1 MARILLDNYKYIKAG
16 MLFGFLINLLSCSTG
31 SGPNNG
37 DNLLVSLQFSPEP
50 LLNLVSDVNITIS
63 DDEHAVL
70 FDTSYSIN
78 PYYGNIAPINIPI
91 QVETD
96 MTARAWF
103 FDESR
108 RPLYHDQREIFRAEN
123 STYIASLEMV
133 QSGYSSGTSVRI
145 LRDQPPWGSYSLDS
159 VLTGMGFT
167 TGLSGNQFSICPSSN
182 LSSSSFHPGRDL
194 LIISNDQPQ
203 LFYDNLAIYIEIIID
218 FARSGGTVLW
228 ETCDLAWNYGS
239 YAAAGLDTLP
249 GNITLRTAFDQINA
263 ITNPD
268 LDLVGGLQDSL
279 RGFYASNKYLA
290 NLADSAIIYMR
301 NTADNPTLVGIRF
314 GEGLIFYTGQPLE
327 YNYDRR
333 DDYEIGIL
341 LPRLIRFMLGKS

>member
-1 MARILLDNYKYIKAG
+1 MAGTLS
-16 MLFGFLINLLSCSTG
+16 GFLLSLSSCSTG
-31 SGPNNG
+31 SDPYND
-37 DNLLVSLQFSPEP
+37 DNLLISLQFSREP
-50 LLNLVSDVNITIS
+50 LMDLASEVNITVF
-63 DDEHAVL
+63 DDENAVI

-78 PYYGNIAPINIPI
+78 PYYGNIAPINVHIRE
-91 QVETD
+91 ETD

-108 RPLYHDQREIFRAEN
+108 RPLYHDQRDIFRAEN
-123 STYIASLEMV
+123 STYIAALEMV

-167 TGLSGNQFSICPSSN
+167 AGLSGNQFSVCPSSN
-182 LSSSSFHPGRDL
+182 LSSCSFRPGRDL
-194 LIISNDQPQ
+194 VVISNDQPQ
-203 LFYDNLAIYIEIIID
+203 LFYDNLAIYIGNILD
-218 FARSGGTVLW
+218 FVRAGGTVFW

-249 GNITLRTAFDQINA
+249 GDVTLRTAFDQVNA

-268 LDLVGGLQDSL
+268 LDMVGGLQDSL
-279 RGFYASNKYLA
+279 RGFYASNKYLG
-290 NLADSAIIYMR
+290 NLADSAIIYMK
-301 NTADNPTLVGIRF
+301 NTAGNPTLVGMRF

-333 DDYEIGIL
+333 DDYEIGVL

>member
-1 MARILLDNYKYIKAG
+1 MKG
-16 MLFGFLINLLSCSTG
+16 MLFGFLLSLLSCSTG
-31 SGPNNG
+31 SGPYND
-37 DNLLVSLQFSPEP
+37 DNLLISLQFSPEP
-50 LLNLVSDVNITIS
+50 LLSLVSDVNITIS
-63 DDEHAVL
+63 DDENAVI

-78 PYYGNIAPINIPI
+78 PYYVDIAPINVPL
-91 QVETD
+91 QAEAA

-108 RPLYHDQREIFRAEN
+108 RPLYRDQRDLFRAEN
-123 STYIASLEMV
+123 STYIAALELV

-159 VLTGMGFT
+159 ILTQMGFT
-167 TGLSGNQFSICPSSN
+167 VGLAGNQFSICPSSN
-182 LSSSSFHPGRDL
+182 LSSGLFHPGRDL
-194 LIISNDQPQ
+194 VIISNDQPQ
-203 LFYDNLAIYIEIIID
+203 DFYDNLAIYMAVLVD
-218 FARSGGTVLW
+218 FARAGGTILW

-239 YAAAGLDTLP
+239 YTAAGLDTLP
-249 GNITLRTAFDQINA
+249 GNITLRTAFDQVNT

-268 LDLVGGLQDSL
+268 LDMVDGLQDSL
-279 RGFYASNKYLA
+279 RGFYASNKYLPDV
-290 NLADSAIIYMR
+290 ADSVIVYMR
-301 NTADNPTLVGIRF
+301 NTAGNPTLVGMRF

>member
-1 MARILLDNYKYIKAG
+1 
-16 MLFGFLINLLSCSTG
+16 
-31 SGPNNG
+31 
-37 DNLLVSLQFSPEP
+37 
-50 LLNLVSDVNITIS
+50 
-63 DDEHAVL
+63 
-70 FDTSYSIN
+70 
-78 PYYGNIAPINIPI
+78 
-91 QVETD
+91 

-108 RPLYHDQREIFRAEN
+108 RPLYRSQRDVFGIEN
-123 STYIASLEMV
+123 STYIAALDMV
-133 QSGYSSGTSVRI
+133 QSGYSSGTTVRI

-159 VLTGMGFT
+159 ILTEMGFT
-167 TGLSGNQFSICPSSN
+167 AGLSGNQFSICSSSDLSSN
-182 LSSSSFHPGRDL
+182 VFNPGRDL

-203 LFYDNLAIYIEIIID
+203 LFYDNLAIYIGNIVD
-218 FARSGGTVLW
+218 FARAGGTVFW

-249 GNITLRTAFDQINA
+249 GNITFRTAFDQINA

-268 LDLVGGLQDSL
+268 LDMVGGLQDSL
-279 RGFYASNKYLA
+279 TGFYASNKYLA

-301 NTADNPTLVGIRF
+301 NTSGNPTLVGVRF

-333 DDYEIGIL
+333 DDYDIGFL